1 MRVFY
6 ILPFIILATK
16 AFSQPG
22 LLKQIDSLQRL
33 YETTRADSTYMDLLM
48 LKGNTKMY
56 TDFELAEKY
65 ADSAIYLAKKN
76 NRIKSIASAQ
86 RLKGVIYISKGEL
99 SKALEYSYE
108 ALQTAI
114 PLNNKLF
121 NAGVYNN
128 IGSIKLRLNEYDS
141 AIFYFKRLL
150 KIAKEEKEL
159 QQQAIALAN
168 LSSIYLNI
176 DSLHLIK
183 EYGFMGLSI
192 SQPNNLYNVSSYILF
207 NIGAG
212 HLKRKESDS
221 ALKYMELSLQVAKD
235 GDLLDA
241 YTQALLGLSNI
252 YLAKKNYSKSISV
265 GEEALKNA
273 ISFGA
278 LNFQEQILPV
288 LSDAYD
294 SINNKAK
301 ALKYFKD
308 YIKVKDSVVGIQKK
322 TEIAK
327 KEASFEYEIKTAL
340 LNAEHK
346 AAISKQKTIRN
357 FSIAGIML
365 IALSAGLILWQYKKR
380 RDTESKQKEAELQT
394 KVAENEIKVLRLQM
408 NPHFIFN
415 SLNSVSNYIR
425 KNNTE
430 AADEYLTKFAKVMR
444 STLENSEHK
453 EISLADE
460 LKMLEAYMEL
470 EARRLQNKFTYSI
483 KVDEVLNPDDTL
495 VPPMILQPFVE
506 NSIWHGISA
515 KEGQGHINIHIYKEG
530 KTIKC
535 IIEDDGI
542 GREKA
547 AKNNSAYKNKS
558 LGTKI
563 TASRLEIINKLKDS
577 NANIIYKDKE
587 NGLIAELC
595 LPFETAY

>member
-1 MRVFY
+1 M
-6 ILPFIILATK
+6 
-16 AFSQPG
+16 
-22 LLKQIDSLQRL
+22 KQQEQIALIW
-33 YETTRADSTYMDLLM
+33 TCRADSTYMDLLM

-176 DSLHLIK
+176 DSLHLIKEYGFMGLIK

-415 SLNSVSNYIR
+415 SLNSTFY
-425 KNNTE
+425 
-430 AADEYLTKFAKVMR
+430 F
-444 STLENSEHK
+444 
-453 EISLADE
+453 
-460 LKMLEAYMEL
+460 
-470 EARRLQNKFTYSI
+470 
-483 KVDEVLNPDDTL
+483 
-495 VPPMILQPFVE
+495 
-506 NSIWHGISA
+506 
-515 KEGQGHINIHIYKEG
+515 
-530 KTIKC
+530 
-535 IIEDDGI
+535 
-542 GREKA
+542 
-547 AKNNSAYKNKS
+547 
-558 LGTKI
+558 
-563 TASRLEIINKLKDS
+563 
-577 NANIIYKDKE
+577 
-587 NGLIAELC
+587 
-595 LPFETAY
+595 